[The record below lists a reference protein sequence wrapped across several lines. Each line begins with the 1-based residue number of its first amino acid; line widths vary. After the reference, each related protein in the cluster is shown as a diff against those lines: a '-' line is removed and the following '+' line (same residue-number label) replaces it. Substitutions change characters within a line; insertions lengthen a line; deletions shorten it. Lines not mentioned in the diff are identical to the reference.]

1 MEPKSNVAC
10 PSAGLWAN
18 KSRVTQLRANGPFL
32 GRLRPLN
39 RWPALAHCTVSQVQ
53 IDKVLI
59 RHAQIGGH
67 LLEVV
72 YRCGIQSNGD
82 LALELLCVRIFS
94 RLRKIV
100 ITSHRRFLHRLVGS
114 AKRISEACE
123 IIAQRSTQAR
133 MPVLHGGTGIRA
145 CVVLRCVHLRFHFL
159 AFAEPESSARRRSR
173 QTSRPLARPIALSLF
188 W

>member
-39 RWPALAHCTVSQVQ
+39 RWPALTHCTVSQVQ

-100 ITSHRRFLHRLVGS
+100 ITSYWILLHSLGWQKEMEHRIAMEECIIGD
-114 AKRISEACE
+114 RILTLGPCN
-123 IIAQRSTQAR
+123 
-133 MPVLHGGTGIRA
+133 IRA
-145 CVVLRCVHLRFHFL
+145 KPNTGKNACATRWHGHSCLCC
-159 AFAEPESSARRRSR
+159 S
-173 QTSRPLARPIALSLF
+173 
-188 W
+188 